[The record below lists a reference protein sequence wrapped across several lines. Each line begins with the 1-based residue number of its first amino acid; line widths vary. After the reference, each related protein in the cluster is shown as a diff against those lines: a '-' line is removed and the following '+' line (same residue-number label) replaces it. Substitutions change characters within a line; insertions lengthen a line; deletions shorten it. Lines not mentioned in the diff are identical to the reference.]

1 MLVYHKTKPWHTAH
15 ALPCGVSQP
24 QAHSWMQHV
33 LPSLR
38 DTLDALGMKPER
50 AARRGAHHPLA
61 LAGGPA
67 VALDGTERRRQR
79 PADATKHKE
88 HDSGK
93 TKTPTDKNLLLVNE
107 QTGKVVSLSP
117 TVAGTRHDKKMADEA
132 AIAYPAN
139 APLAKETGVQ
149 GSEPEGVLSRQSQK
163 NRQARHGGLRTSSST
178 ASSPV
183 DASWSSM

>member
-1 MLVYHKTKPWHTAH
+1 VPHYPQELTLEGKARQRRAEGGATGALQRVADKLVCMLVYHKTKPWHTAH

-24 QAHSWMQHV
+24 QAHSWMPHV

-50 AARRGAHHPLA
+50 DARRVAHYHLA
-61 LAGGPA
+61 LEGGPA
-67 VALDGTERRRQR
+67 LAIDGTERRRQR

-139 APLAKETGVQ
+139 APLAKETGFQ
-149 GSEPEGVLSRQSQK
+149 G
-163 NRQARHGGLRTSSST
+163 
-178 ASSPV
+178 
-183 DASWSSM
+183 